1 MLTIILTVYVLCFT
15 AFTTQAFITPSCRT
29 GTSSLQN
36 VNIRDTSF
44 LQLASDDDNNNSDQ
58 ENNAADAIGGNL
70 VTALAKLDQKW
81 LATQDDK
88 SKKKIGEWTIL
99 DVKEE
104 DDATS
109 PPEIVY
115 LLEPTSGVPSCVIF
129 FLGGAVLGQFPHIS
143 YSTFLQKLS
152 VKMNAS
158 VIAIPYE
165 VGLDHFSI
173 AQRCVKRMKNSII
186 ECEDTRGYPN
196 QLPKYAVGHSLGAK
210 LHSIGIAAT
219 GIGDELA
226 GLGCISY
233 NNFAFAETITM
244 ASSFAK
250 ELDVGSPIGGFGPG
264 NPAFDTLLDLAGMAV
279 SAVGLE
285 FTPSPS
291 DMNKIIE
298 TKLANDEEILKK
310 IRMFSFDDDDLDSTK
325 GFVKCFE
332 EKEGSG
338 SPAVSYLSG
347 THLTVSYYRFG
358 TFAQDVYSFMYLNCY
373 PPSNPSCTYHLSPC
387 SSSWD

>member
-1 MLTIILTVYVLCFT
+1 MLIIILTAFVLCHS
-15 AFTTQAFITPSCRT
+15 AFTTQAFIVPF
-29 GTSSLQN
+29 SSSTLSLKN
-36 VNIRDTSF
+36 INIRDTTL
-44 LQLASDDDNNNSDQ
+44 LQLASDESNNNSDQ

-99 DVKEE
+99 DVKE
-104 DDATS
+104 DDDTTS
-109 PPEIVY
+109 SSPEIVY
-115 LLEPTSGVPSCVIF
+115 LLEPTSGSVPSCVIF

-158 VIAIPYE
+158 IIAIPYE

-186 ECEDTRGYPN
+186 ECEDTRGYPS

-244 ASSFAK
+244 ARSFAQ

-264 NPAFDTLLDLAGMAV
+264 NPAFDTLFDLAGMAV

-298 TKLANDEEILKK
+298 SKFANDEEILKK
-310 IRMFSFDDDDLDSTK
+310 IRMFSFDDDDLDSTNS
-325 GFVKCFE
+325 FVKCFGE
-332 EKEGSG
+332 EEGSR
-338 SPAVSYLSG
+338 SPAVSYLQG
-347 THLTVSYYRFG
+347 THLTVSYR
-358 TFAQDVYSFMYLNCY
+358 
-373 PPSNPSCTYHLSPC
+373 
-387 SSSWD
+387 

>member
-1 MLTIILTVYVLCFT
+1 MLAIILTAVLCCT
-15 AFTTQAFITPSCRT
+15 AFTTQAFIPSIRAS
-29 GTSSLQN
+29 TSSLQYSF
-36 VNIRDTSF
+36 RDTTL
-44 LQLASDDDNNNSDQ
+44 LQLSSDDNNSDQ

-99 DVKEE
+99 DVKED
-104 DDATS
+104 DDATLS
-109 PPEIVY
+109 PKIVY
-115 LLEPTSGVPSCVIF
+115 LLEPTSGAVPSCVIF

-152 VKMNAS
+152 LKMNAA

-173 AQRCVKRMKNSII
+173 AQKCVKLMKNSII
-186 ECEDTRGYPN
+186 ECEDTRGYPD

-233 NNFAFAETITM
+233 NNFAFSETITM
-244 ASSFAK
+244 ASSFAR
-250 ELDVGSPIGGFGPG
+250 ELEVGGPIGSFGPG
-264 NPAFDTLLDLAGMAV
+264 NPAFDTLFDLAGMAV

-298 TKLANDEEILKK
+298 SKFANDDEILKK
-310 IRMFSFDDDDLDSTK
+310 IRMFSFDDDDLDSMTS
-325 GFVKCFE
+325 FVKCFG
-332 EKEGSG
+332 EGEGLPS
-338 SPAVSYLSG
+338 VSYLQG
-347 THLTVSYYRFG
+347 THLTVSNL
-358 TFAQDVYSFMYLNCY
+358 SF
-373 PPSNPSCTYHLSPC
+373 
-387 SSSWD
+387 

>member
-1 MLTIILTVYVLCFT
+1 MFTIILTAYVLCCT
-15 AFTTQAFITPSCRT
+15 AFSTKAFIPSIRSS
-29 GTSSLQN
+29 TSSLQN
-36 VNIRDTSF
+36 VNIRDTT
-44 LQLASDDDNNNSDQ
+44 LLRLASDDNNSDE

-88 SKKKIGEWTIL
+88 SKKIGEWTIL
-99 DVKEE
+99 DVKED

-109 PPEIVY
+109 SPEIVY
-115 LLEPTSGVPSCVIF
+115 LLEPTSGSVPSCVIF

-152 VKMNAS
+152 MKMNAS

-173 AQRCVKRMKNSII
+173 AQQCVKRMKNSII
-186 ECEDTRGYPN
+186 ECEDTRGYSN
-196 QLPKYAVGHSLGAK
+196 QLPKYAVGHSLGSK

-244 ASSFAK
+244 GKSFAQ

-264 NPAFDTLLDLAGMAV
+264 NPAFDTLFDLAGMAV

-298 TKLANDEEILKK
+298 TKFANNEEVLKK
-310 IRMFSFDDDDLDSTK
+310 IRMFSFDDDDLDSTES
-325 GFVKCFE
+325 FVKCFE
-332 EKEGSG
+332 DEESG

-347 THLTVSYYRFG
+347 THLTVSYCFELVHVSQFG
-358 TFAQDVYSFMYLNCY
+358 KYLISSNLFLY
-373 PPSNPSCTYHLSPC
+373 LPP
-387 SSSWD
+387 

>member
-1 MLTIILTVYVLCFT
+1 MLTIIITAYVLCCT
-15 AFTTQAFITPSCRT
+15 AFTTQAFIPSIRPS
-29 GTSSLQN
+29 TSSLQN
-36 VNIRDTSF
+36 VNIRDTT
-44 LQLASDDDNNNSDQ
+44 LLELASDDSDNNKSDQ

-81 LATQDDK
+81 LATQNDK
-88 SKKKIGEWTIL
+88 SKKIGEWTIL
-99 DVKEE
+99 DVKEDE
-104 DDATS
+104 DAS
-109 PPEIVY
+109 PEIVY
-115 LLEPTSGVPSCVIF
+115 LLEPTSGSVPSCVIF

-173 AQRCVKRMKNSII
+173 AQKCVKRMKNSII
-186 ECEDTRGYPN
+186 QCEDTRGYPS

-244 ASSFAK
+244 GRSFAQ
-250 ELDVGSPIGGFGPG
+250 ELNVGSPIGGFGPG
-264 NPAFDTLLDLAGMAV
+264 NPAFDTLFDLAGMAV

-298 TKLANDEEILKK
+298 SKFANNEEVLKK

-325 GFVKCFE
+325 SFVKCFGE
-332 EKEGSG
+332 
-338 SPAVSYLSG
+338 V
-347 THLTVSYYRFG
+347 
-358 TFAQDVYSFMYLNCY
+358 
-373 PPSNPSCTYHLSPC
+373 
-387 SSSWD
+387 